1 MIFLKQISIDTI
13 EELRTAIQTAI
24 ELEHSTIPPYLT
36 ANFTL
41 SNTGNDAIS
50 NVISSVVGEE
60 MLHLSIACNLLN
72 AIGGSPILNQPKFIP
87 KYPGP
92 LPGGVDTGLIV
103 PLEKF
108 SVELVSNVF
117 MSIEEPEKPIHINAM
132 PGAEGSMT
140 IGQFYQKISDR
151 LIFFEKEAEKSGKT
165 IFTGALGKQ
174 LIYPKFFPEKLL
186 FPITRLDAALKAITI
201 IVDQGEGTSTDPFV
215 SPDDSAVEEPAHYYR
230 FQEIVK
236 GKSLVRDS
244 SGGYSY
250 SGPPVEFD
258 PTSLPNMKANPK
270 MADFPFNSLAYQYS
284 KLFNFT
290 YTSLLNNLHL
300 AFNGQPEKMDDAM
313 GLMFSLK
320 LYAGKLLATPYPNHP
335 GYVAGPSFEFVAN
348 EEVPKEGNPFM
359 DKAFFKANSLV
370 IKISVSDMERS
381 RNFFIKL
388 LGFTE
393 DERYRINSGGNFGTE
408 SYMQLNLTKGGQ
420 NSVTLGLY
428 KDINQPFQ
436 PDPQNGTVPSFIVED
451 IETTLKIFQKEQ
463 VRIDLQDGQIIVSNT
478 SDQGYVDRFFFFRD
492 PDNNSFVIRENMT
505 YAD

>member
-1 MIFLKQISIDTI
+1 MIFLKQFSINTI
-13 EELRTAIQTAI
+13 EELRAAIQTAI

-72 AIGGSPILNQPKFIP
+72 AIGGSPILNQPEFIP

-117 MSIEEPEKPIHINAM
+117 MSIEEPEKPIHINALS
-132 PGAEGSMT
+132 GAEGSMT
-140 IGQFYQKISDR
+140 IGQFYHKISEK
-151 LIFFEKEAEKSGKT
+151 LIFFEKEAEKSGQT
-165 IFTGALGKQ
+165 IFTGAPDKQ

-186 FPITRLDAALKAITI
+186 YPIKGLDDALNSITI
-201 IVDQGEGTSTDPFV
+201 IVDQGEGTGTDPFV
-215 SPDDSAVEEPAHYYR
+215 NPDDSAVEEPAHYYR

-250 SGPPVEFD
+250 SGSPVAFD
-258 PTSLPNMKANPK
+258 PTSVPNMKANPK
-270 MADFPFNSLAYQYS
+270 MADFPVNSLAYQYS

-290 YTSLLNNLHL
+290 YTSLLNCLHL

-313 GLMFSLK
+313 GLMFSLR
-320 LYAGKLLATPYPNHP
+320 LYAGKLLASPYPNCP

-359 DKAFFKANSLV
+359 EKAFFKANSLV
-370 IKISVSDMERS
+370 TKISVSNMEKS
-381 RNFFIKL
+381 KDFYVNL

-393 DERYRINSGGNFGTE
+393 DERYRINAGGNFGNE
-408 SYMQLNLTKGGQ
+408 SYVQLNLSKGGQ
-420 NSVTLGLY
+420 NIVTLGLY
-428 KDINQPFQ
+428 KDISQPFD
-436 PDPQNGTVPSFIVED
+436 PAPQNGTVPSFIVED
-451 IETTLKIFQKEQ
+451 IETALKIFQKEKIK
-463 VRIDLQDGQIIVSNT
+463 IDSQDGQIIVSNT

-505 YAD
+505 YTN